1 MRPVPRTR
9 SIRDSIQQL
18 IAYICRNV
26 NVLKFVV
33 FIILTAVFHLPAP
46 VHAGE
51 TDAEASLLTAI
62 AAEHR
67 TEQYHARDQFR
78 HPAET
83 LAFFGVKRDMTVVE
97 LWPGGGWYMEIL
109 APYVRDKGHYYAVG
123 YHESAKA
130 EFVQRSIKN
139 MTAKIAGHPN
149 LYGKVT
155 VTALSPSHL
164 EIAPAGSADMVLTF
178 RSIHNWMDSG
188 FAYQVF
194 EAAYAALKTG
204 GVFGVVEHRGDPEVW
219 QDPLAKS
226 GYVNEE
232 EVIMMAEAAGFTLAA
247 SSEIN
252 ANSKD
257 TRDHEKGVWT
267 LPPTLRLGETDRD
280 KYLAIGESD
289 RMTLK
294 FVK

>member
-1 MRPVPRTR
+1 M
-9 SIRDSIQQL
+9 
-18 IAYICRNV
+18 
-26 NVLKFVV
+26 NVLKFTV
-33 FIILTAVFHLPAP
+33 FTVLTAVFLLQTPA
-46 VHAGE
+46 HAQE

-67 TEQYHARDQFR
+67 TERYQARDQFR

-83 LAFFGVKRDMTVVE
+83 LAFFGVKPEMTVVE

-109 APYVRDKGHYYAVG
+109 APYLRDNGLYYAVG

-139 MTAKIAGHPN
+139 MSAKIADNPD
-149 LYGKVT
+149 LYGKVI

-178 RSIHNWMDSG
+178 RSVHNWMDSG
-188 FAYQVF
+188 FAYLVF
-194 EAAYAALKTG
+194 EAAFAALKPG

-252 ANSKD
+252 ANPEDTKD
-257 TRDHEKGVWT
+257 YEVGVWA
-267 LPPTLRLGETDRD
+267 LPPPLRVGYTDRY
-280 KYLAIGESD
+280 KYLAIGERD
-289 RMTLK
+289 RMTLR